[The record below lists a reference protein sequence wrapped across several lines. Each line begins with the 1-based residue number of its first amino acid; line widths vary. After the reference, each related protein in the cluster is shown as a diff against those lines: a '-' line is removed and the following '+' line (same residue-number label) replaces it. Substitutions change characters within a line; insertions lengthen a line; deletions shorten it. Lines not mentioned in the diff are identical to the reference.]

1 MCRIVTLAG
10 MAESDCWGFDTQ
22 QIHAGTQPE
31 ATTGARIPPIFASTS
46 FVYDSVED
54 AAASFRLEGDG
65 YDYSRI
71 ANPTNTVVEERIA
84 ALEGGRAAVATASGQ
99 AATSLALLNLAR
111 SGDHI
116 VASSQLYGGSTN
128 LLLKRFA
135 ELGIGVTL
143 VRDLTDLDAWRD
155 AIQPNTRALFS
166 ESIGN
171 PVGAVL
177 EIETVSE
184 IAHSAGVP
192 LVIDN
197 TLASPYLLQPLK
209 HGADIVVHSTTK
221 FLAGHGRVIGGIVV
235 DGGTFDF
242 SDVEKWPG
250 FHQADLGHG
259 DQGYWGRFGADGLAY
274 TVRLRS
280 LLLRDYGPAPSPFNS
295 FLLLQGIETLSL
307 RMRQHVANANAVV
320 KFLQAHPQAEKVYYP
335 TLADRPWSAA
345 ATRLLPRGG
354 GGIVSFDI
362 VGGLKAG
369 AAFVDGVELISHL
382 ANIGDVRT
390 LILHP
395 ASTINS
401 GLTAEQRANAGV
413 QDGLIRLSIGI
424 EDAADIIADLKRGF
438 AAAARA

>member
-1 MCRIVTLAG
+1 
-10 MAESDCWGFDTQ
+10 MAESDCWGFDTL
-22 QIHAGTQPE
+22 QIHGGTEPE
-31 ATTGARIPPIFASTS
+31 AVTGARIPPIFATTS
-46 FVYDSVED
+46 FVYDSVEE

-71 ANPTNTVVEERIA
+71 ANPTSTVVEERIA

-135 ELGIGVTL
+135 ELGISVTL

-155 AIQPNTRALFS
+155 AIQPNTRALFG

-171 PVGAVL
+171 PIGAVL
-177 EIETVSE
+177 DIEAVAG
-184 IAHSAGVP
+184 IAHAAGVP

-221 FLAGHGRVIGGIVV
+221 YLAGHGRVIGGIVV

-242 SDVEKWPG
+242 SDVAKWPG

-259 DQGYWGRFGADGLAY
+259 DRGYWERFGADGLAY
-274 TVRLRS
+274 SIRLRS
-280 LLLRDYGPAPSPFNS
+280 LLLRDFGPAPSPFNS

-307 RMRQHVANANAVV
+307 RMRQHVANANAVIE
-320 KFLQAHPQAEKVYYP
+320 FLQQHPQVENVFYP
-335 TLADRPWSAA
+335 TIGGKPWSAA
-345 ATRLLPRGG
+345 AERLLPRGG
-354 GGIVSFDI
+354 GGIVSFEI
-362 VGGLKAG
+362 SGGLDAG
-369 AAFVDGVELISHL
+369 AAFVGGVQLISHL

-401 GLTAEQRANAGV
+401 GLTPEQRANAGV
-413 QDGLIRLSIGI
+413 RDGLIRLSIGI
-424 EDAADIIADLKRGF
+424 EDAADIIADLERGF
-438 AAAARA
+438 AAAR

>member
-1 MCRIVTLAG
+1 MNRIEYAG
-10 MAESDCWGFDTQ
+10 RMADSDCWGFDTL
-22 QIHAGTQPE
+22 QIHAGATPE
-31 ATTGARIPPIFASTS
+31 PETGARIPPIFASTS
-46 FVYDSVED
+46 FVYESVEA

-71 ANPTNTVVEERIA
+71 ANPTNTVVEDRIA
-84 ALEGGRAAVATASGQ
+84 ALEGGRAAVTTASGQ
-99 AATSLALLNLAR
+99 AATSLALLNLVR

-135 ELGIGVTL
+135 ELGISVSL
-143 VRDLTDLDAWRD
+143 VKDLTDLDAWR
-155 AIQPNTRALFS
+155 AAVQPNTRAFFS

-171 PVGAVL
+171 PIGAVL
-177 EIETVSE
+177 DIEAVAD
-184 IAHSAGVP
+184 IAHQAGVP
-192 LVIDN
+192 LVVDN
-197 TLASPYLLQPLK
+197 TLASPYLLQPLR
-209 HGADIVVHSTTK
+209 HGADVVVHSTTK
-221 FLAGHGRVIGGIVV
+221 YLAGHGRVIGGIVV

-242 SDVEKWPG
+242 SDPDTWPG

-259 DQGYWGRFGADGLAY
+259 GQGYWDRFGPDGLAY
-274 TVRLRS
+274 SVRLRS

-320 KFLQAHPQAEKVYYP
+320 DFLQAHPQVVSVYYP
-335 TLADRPWSAA
+335 TVAGRPWSKAA
-345 ATRLLPRGG
+345 DRLLPLGG

-362 VGGLKAG
+362 VGGLDAG
-369 AAFVDGVELISHL
+369 AAFVDGVQLISHL

-401 GLTAEQRANAGV
+401 GLTPEQRANAGV

-438 AAAARA
+438 AAAARV